1 MLQECLSWRLKNA
14 GKLEMSKPD
23 GAVDSHEREIKCLG
37 LSYTFKANCAILLSV
52 QILPESRKG
61 LVLQA

>member
-1 MLQECLSWRLKNA
+1 MECYKNVCLGDLKKA

-37 LSYTFKANCAILLSV
+37 LSFTFKANCDALL
-52 QILPESRKG
+52 
-61 LVLQA
+61 